1 MQLVTVVRD
10 VTRPGPP
17 AGTPETGNE
26 EPDLRNWRRLESALV
41 GDRRCSLLSLVSPT
55 GSRRTV
61 YYIRGD
67 MRGEP

>member
-1 MQLVTVVRD
+1 MASQVMQLVTVVRD

-41 GDRRCSLLSLVSPT
+41 GDRRCRLGGVWKEFQKRAE
-55 GSRRTV
+55 GKK
-61 YYIRGD
+61 
-67 MRGEP
+67 